1 MDLIIRKYKKYNI
14 RYNSFSNKIII
25 ESKIPV
31 KVFVKL
37 KNDLEALNIKVRDI
51 EVTNDSD

>member
-1 MDLIIRKYKKYNI
+1 MNLIIDKYEKYNI

-31 KVFVKL
+31 SIFIKIKMEL
-37 KNDLEALNIKVRDI
+37 KALNIKVRDI
-51 EVTNDSD
+51 EVRDEN